1 MALSGLGLF
10 LLEAC
15 AGIGL
20 LLLLFPPAT
29 LGKGFFALHGG
40 LAAAFAALAVAVR
53 PPGMP
58 VGVAGTGAA
67 LLALYTFAAHADL
80 AGRARPLLAA
90 GGGCAAWSV
99 VRVALVAP
107 GGGQGGGDAWTAVG
121 ALAGGLFFGAVV
133 LIMNLGH
140 WYLVSRSLSFRLLA
154 RGAVLFAGL
163 AAFRTAYLA
172 VAVASHAGTEGL
184 GALLSVERDALF
196 FLFRILW
203 GIVGPLALSY
213 FIWRTAE
220 MKSNQAA
227 TGLLYVALVFVLI
240 GELLS
245 SYLTVATGF
254 PA

>member
-15 AGIGL
+15 AGTAF
-20 LLLLFPPAT
+20 LLLFFPPKV
-29 LGKGFFALHGG
+29 LGRGFFSLHGA
-40 LAAAFAALAVAVR
+40 LATIFAALALVTRPAGLPWVLTAVS
-53 PPGMP
+53 
-58 VGVAGTGAA
+58 AGL
-67 LLALYTFAAHADL
+67 LLAYTLAAHAGV
-80 AGRARPLLAA
+80 ASRAWPLLA
-90 GGGCAAWSV
+90 GGALGAAWCLG
-99 VRVALVAP
+99 RVALSAP
-107 GGGQGGGDAWTAVG
+107 RPAGDAWTVLG
-121 ALAGGLFFGAVV
+121 ALAGGLFFGSVL

-140 WYLVSRSLSFRLLA
+140 WYLVSRSLPFRLLA
-154 RGAVLFAGL
+154 RGAALFAAL
-163 AAFRTAYLA
+163 AVFRAAYLGVAMA
-172 VAVASHAGTEGL
+172 VHRSSDGL
-184 GALLSVERDALF
+184 QALLSLERDALF
-196 FLFRILW
+196 FLFRVLW
-203 GIVGPLALSY
+203 GIAGPLALAY

>member
-15 AGIGL
+15 AGTAS
-20 LLLLFPPAT
+20 LLLFFPPSV
-29 LGKGFFALHGG
+29 LGRGFFTLHGG
-40 LAAAFAALAVAVR
+40 LATVFAGLSLWVR
-53 PPGMP
+53 PTGLP
-58 VGVAGTGAA
+58 VGCTAAATG
-67 LLALYTFAAHADL
+67 LLAIYTLAAHGGW
-80 AGRARPLLAA
+80 AGPARILLAA
-90 GGGCAAWSV
+90 GAAASLWSLA
-99 VRVALVAP
+99 RVALVAP
-107 GGGQGGGDAWTAVG
+107 IEQGSAWTVVG
-121 ALAGGLFFGAVV
+121 AVAGGLFFGAVL

-140 WYLVSRSLSFRLLA
+140 WYLVSRSLPFRLLA
-154 RGAVLFAGL
+154 RGAALFAGL
-163 AAFRTAYLA
+163 AIFRTAYL
-172 VAVASHAGTEGL
+172 VLAVASHPGSEGL
-184 GALLSVERDALF
+184 HALLSLERDALF
-196 FLFRILW
+196 FLFRVLW

-213 FIWRTAE
+213 FIWRTAA

>member
-1 MALSGLGLF
+1 MARSGLGLF

-15 AGIGL
+15 AGIAF
-20 LLLLFPPAT
+20 LLLFFPPKV
-29 LGKGFFALHGG
+29 LGRGFFSLHGG
-40 LAAAFAALAVAVR
+40 LAAVFGALALGTNPAGLPFVVVA
-53 PPGMP
+53 PG
-58 VGVAGTGAA
+58 VV
-67 LLALYTFAAHADL
+67 LLFLYTFLAHA
-80 AGRARPLLAA
+80 GRAVPARPLLLA
-90 GGGCAAWSV
+90 GALCASWGL
-99 VRVALVAP
+99 VRVALSAP
-107 GGGQGGGDAWTAVG
+107 RAGGDAWTVVG
-121 ALAGGLFFGAVV
+121 AAAGGLFFGAVL

-140 WYLVSRSLSFRLLA
+140 WYLVSRSLPFALLA
-154 RGAVLFAGL
+154 RGAALFAGL

-172 VAVASHAGTEGL
+172 AAVVAHRGTEGL
-184 GALLSVERDALF
+184 DTLLSVERDALF
-196 FLFRILW
+196 FLFRVLW
-203 GIVGPLALSY
+203 GIAGPLALSY